1 MIPQNLGYESGIDM
15 GLIHE
20 KKSGAKNLV
29 LLALQGKFLV
39 SIETDD
45 TTIVF
50 R

>member
-1 MIPQNLGYESGIDM
+1 M

-20 KKSGAKNLV
+20 KKSEAKNLV

-45 TTIVF
+45 SKIAF